1 MSDAARA
8 AMGTARTRHINR
20 IHLRIM
26 LLLTV
31 LPAVVHDPARH
42 DAVLRAT
49 LTTKKEIFQFMNGY
63 AA

>member
-1 MSDAARA
+1 
-8 AMGTARTRHINR
+8 
-20 IHLRIM
+20 M